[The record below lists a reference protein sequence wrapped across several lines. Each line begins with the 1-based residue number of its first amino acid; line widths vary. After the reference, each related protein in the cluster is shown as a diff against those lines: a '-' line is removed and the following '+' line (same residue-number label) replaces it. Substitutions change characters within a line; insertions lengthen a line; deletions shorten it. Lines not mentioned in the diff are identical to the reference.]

1 MDQEIK
7 VPTNKIRSVS
17 FLSLSMIIH
26 ASLAVTALFMNSD
39 NIQQFPEEKPAF
51 LQNSTDSKN
60 EIIEIST
67 VETSAMP
74 AQELNQDANAAVT
87 SPNPAPTEA
96 ATAAEIA
103 EITQN
108 LEPKIKQDAAQDS
121 EIIIPAKAAAKPVPK
136 VVAKAKVKKE
146 LPVVKA
152 KAATI
157 VRSEVNSK
165 EESRPEVSSPEVS
178 EPVPTAAKV
187 IEVTNDDSDVEQAQK
202 DLDEEQSKVEA
213 EQNEKLQALEKE
225 HEEEEE
231 NFLAEQKQKRDAQ
244 EAAAMAEIKAQ
255 QEQEALAV
263 QQAERKEKVKALALA
278 KYEAQERKKAALA
291 AQKAEE
297 QRQASLQAA
306 QEAAAT
312 AAAQQA
318 AFAAAKQ
325 AAEESF
331 RNSAGGGSNFA
342 HTSEQTGSEIRSLA
356 ELRQMPGNKRPA
368 YDSEDRLQKRTGE
381 IVFLAFISKEG
392 NPTEFKLVKSTGHR
406 SLDAKTLKTV
416 KQWKFYPGQE
426 GWVEIPLNWNLK
438 GEAQEMPSTL
448 RRKVSQN

>member
-1 MDQEIK
+1 MDQDIK
-7 VPTNKIRSVS
+7 LPTNKIRTVS

-39 NIQQFPEEKPAF
+39 IIQPFPEEKPAF
-51 LQNSTDSKN
+51 HLNTEPNKT
-60 EIIEIST
+60 ELVEIST
-67 VETSAMP
+67 TDTASLP
-74 AQELNQDANAAVT
+74 AQDLSQPAAANTTPT
-87 SPNPAPTEA
+87 SDA

-108 LEPKIKQDAAQDS
+108 LEPKIKQETATDS
-121 EIIIPAKAAAKPVPK
+121 EIIVPAKVATKIETKPSVKKALPI
-136 VVAKAKVKKE
+136 AKAKVSQPKVAA
-146 LPVVKA
+146 PVIAQESAPEVTESA
-152 KAATI
+152 PAATD
-157 VRSEVNSK
+157 
-165 EESRPEVSSPEVS
+165 
-178 EPVPTAAKV
+178 AKP
-187 IEVTNDDSDVEQAQK
+187 IEIANDDSDIEQAQK
-202 DLDEEQSKVEA
+202 DLDEEQSKVET
-213 EQNEKLQALEKE
+213 EQNEKIVALEKE
-225 HEEEEE
+225 QEEEQQ

-244 EAAAMAEIKAQ
+244 EAAALAEIKSQ
-255 QEQEALAV
+255 QEQEAIAAAAEQAL
-263 QQAERKEKVKALALA
+263 QEQAERKEKVKAMALA

-306 QEAAAT
+306 QEAAAS
-312 AAAQQA
+312 
-318 AFAAAKQ
+318 AAAKQ
-325 AAEESF
+325 AAEESL
-331 RNSAGGGSNFA
+331 RNSSGGGSNFA
-342 HTSEQTGSEIRSLA
+342 QTSEQTGSDIRSLA

-392 NPTEFKLVKSTGHR
+392 TPTEFKLVKSTGHR